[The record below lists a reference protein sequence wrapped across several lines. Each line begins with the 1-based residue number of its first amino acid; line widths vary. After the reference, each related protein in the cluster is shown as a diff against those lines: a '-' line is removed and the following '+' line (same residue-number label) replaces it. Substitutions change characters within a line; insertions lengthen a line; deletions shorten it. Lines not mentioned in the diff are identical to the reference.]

1 MEGLRFKFIR
11 PTFRTTPNLCSR
23 NCRTGP
29 GNGQARLPG
38 NGIVEGEDRNQ
49 SPVPEERYW
58 HRRVNR
64 ERRARHLK
72 TLLGTWGPIHITQT
86 GTPMVRASTKRKKP
100 QRERAFELPKGG
112 FEHPFQDSVWNLSPR
127 QGKEHPR
134 TVSRGISLSPVL
146 LSAVFPYHFVRSSS
160 CGCVRCLIGSG
171 NNQIGGRA

>member
-72 TLLGTWGPIHITQT
+72 TLLGTWGANTYNSNRNPHGESKHETQE
-86 GTPMVRASTKRKKP
+86 TPARANVRASKGWIRAPLPGFSLESEPASRKR
-100 QRERAFELPKGG
+100 A
-112 FEHPFQDSVWNLSPR
+112 S
-127 QGKEHPR
+127 
-134 TVSRGISLSPVL
+134 
-146 LSAVFPYHFVRSSS
+146 
-160 CGCVRCLIGSG
+160 
-171 NNQIGGRA
+171 